1 MKIDKLF
8 RNAVARL
15 NLMTRAFIRIRI
27 IGCPFDVNISFVKLT
42 GPNHVFGNRRWTVLH
57 KLITFQFDNISIYIY
72 SMIRSALDQRKML
85 LRNDQYRTCNYN
97 FLWSMRVVWLW
108 DFIKFFGC
116 NKAWETHYTYIVG
129 RDLHIKH
136 ISSIVFIIVDVLT
149 SCCSSV
155 LSIFFP
161 CTTTCAGLGSYCFRG
176 VDKDSQIKRFGFSFI
191 CETIKFWNSL
201 PAYVFPSH

>member
-1 MKIDKLF
+1 MLTFPLSNSQGLIMSSEIGDERYFINLLLSNSIIFLF
-8 RNAVARL
+8 
-15 NLMTRAFIRIRI
+15 
-27 IGCPFDVNISFVKLT
+27 
-42 GPNHVFGNRRWTVLH
+42 
-57 KLITFQFDNISIYIY
+57 IYIRWSGRLWIREKCY
-72 SMIRSALDQRKML
+72 SE
-85 LRNDQYRTCNYN
+85 NDQYRTCNYN
-97 FLWSMRVVWLW
+97 FLRSMRVVWLW
-108 DFIKFFGC
+108 DFIKIFGC